1 MKNPKLDSN
10 FYTFVYIYNPCKDN
24 LEDIEGSEWV
34 LVDRIVMWNVEV
46 GREAAGLRGD
56 SQVK

>member
-10 FYTFVYIYNPCKDN
+10 FYTFVYIYNPRKDN

-34 LVDRIVMWNVEV
+34 LEDMIVMRNVEA
-46 GREAAGLRGD
+46 GREVAGLRGE